1 MQTKPRLG
9 VAEQGVPCSVLHA
22 PLGAES
28 ATALASPAH
37 ATTELPEEVTLRLL
51 NGFAIAREDEVL
63 DLPLSVQRLVIFLSL
78 QERPLHRARV
88 AGTLWP
94 ETIDQRAGANLRSA
108 LWRLNQLGCGV
119 IKASGAC
126 LQISRNVRVDL
137 HETVARAHQVLFT
150 EEGVDELDTSSF
162 CFDLLP
168 GWYDDWLIIE
178 QERFHQLRLRALECV
193 CERLTECGQY
203 ARALEAGLAAVAAE
217 PLRES
222 AHRALIKVHLAEG
235 NRAEGVRQFHFYEKL
250 LHDEIGLAPSQLIL
264 DLLQI

>member
-1 MQTKPRLG
+1 
-9 VAEQGVPCSVLHA
+9 
-22 PLGAES
+22 
-28 ATALASPAH
+28 
-37 ATTELPEEVTLRLL
+37 
-51 NGFAIAREDEVL
+51 
-63 DLPLSVQRLVIFLSL
+63 
-78 QERPLHRARV
+78 
-88 AGTLWP
+88 
-94 ETIDQRAGANLRSA
+94 
-108 LWRLNQLGCGV
+108 
-119 IKASGAC
+119 
-126 LQISRNVRVDL
+126 
-137 HETVARAHQVLFT
+137 VLFT
-150 EEGVDELDTSSF
+150 EGGVDELDTSSF

-178 QERFHQLRLRALECV
+178 QERFHQLRLRALERV
-193 CERLTECGQY
+193 CERLTACGHY